1 MRRRPEGPEKR
12 CNVIQRGAARG
23 ENEIEPLSR
32 AEIIWAPAG
41 VSLPSGHSGVPL
53 MAILWPRFLPV
64 PHGKTDKSL
73 TMSAGK
79 RMAGGGPTGPP
90 PAITRVTSDDIPRA
104 GEWQPTPTIGE
115 HRPGSAH

>member
-1 MRRRPEGPEKR
+1 MGRRPRKAEKR
-12 CNVIQRGAARG
+12 CNVIQLSAGRG

-41 VSLPSGHSGVPL
+41 VSLPSGHSVVPL
-53 MAILWPRFLPV
+53 MAILWPRFLLAS
-64 PHGKTDKSL
+64 HGKTDKSL

-90 PAITRVTSDDIPRA
+90 PAITHVTSDDIPRA
-104 GEWQPTPTIGE
+104 GERQPTPTIGE
-115 HRPGSAH
+115 HRSGDAR